1 MEIEQQSADEQLER
15 LEITGTAAELRKL
28 ALRLLDAIDTGKA
41 KIKVH
46 GTKLT
51 LRCRD

>member
-1 MEIEQQSADEQLER
+1 VDIEQQSPTSSSSK
-15 LEITGTAAELRKL
+15 LEITGTADELRKL

-41 KIKVH
+41 KAKVH

-51 LRCRD
+51 LRCRE